1 MEHLKVGDI
10 VWTMQTGYALVT
22 SISDTKNYPIMVDGW
37 ASYTTDGMWGCRDK
51 YKSLYLNN
59 PFEDI
64 DDFAIGFAEW
74 CTKYHDKN
82 RNVNGEML
90 HAKSKYDETY
100 LTKEL
105 LETYKKEKG
114 L

>member
-1 MEHLKVGDI
+1 MNIRNKFLELRFCMCEDESQI
-10 VWTMQTGYALVT
+10 
-22 SISDTKNYPIMVDGW
+22 DNFVDV
-37 ASYTTDGMWGCRDK
+37 A
-51 YKSLYLNN
+51 
-59 PFEDI
+59 
-64 DDFAIGFAEW
+64 DDFAICFAEW
-74 CTKYHDKN
+74 CTKYRDKN

-105 LETYKKEKG
+105 LEMYKKEQK

>member
-1 MEHLKVGDI
+1 MTLKEKLENIDI
-10 VWTMQTGYALVT
+10 VAYD
-22 SISDTKNYPIMVDGW
+22 SIDGQYYSNLNKEEVDEI
-37 ASYTTDGMWGCRDK
+37 A
-51 YKSLYLNN
+51 NIA
-59 PFEDI
+59 E
-64 DDFAIGFAEW
+64 DFAIGFAEW
-74 CTKYHDKN
+74 CTKYRDKN

-105 LETYKKEKG
+105 LEIYKKEKG